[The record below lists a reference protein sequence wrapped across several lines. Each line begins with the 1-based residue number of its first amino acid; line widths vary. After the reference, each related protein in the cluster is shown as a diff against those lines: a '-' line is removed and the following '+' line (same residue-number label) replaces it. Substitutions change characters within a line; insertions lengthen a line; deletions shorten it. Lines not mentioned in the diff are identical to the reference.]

1 LHEIVDAY
9 LRGGQTM
16 GSVIDWYNGAKA
28 TIGDVYAPQD
38 WSNASRG

>member
-1 LHEIVDAY
+1 
-9 LRGGQTM
+9 
-16 GSVIDWYNGAKA
+16 VIDWYNGVKA